1 MFNTSILMCQS
12 HAIDLILNTS
22 KGKNLIGPNWSSLFS
37 IRYNVHDIFLNK
49 KTQNTDEYLFDSFKL
64 SFLTVP
70 VMMDEA
76 MEVLE
81 KRKVTLEI

>member
-1 MFNTSILMCQS
+1 MSIYFTAL
-12 HAIDLILNTS
+12 HF
-22 KGKNLIGPNWSSLFS
+22 PF
-37 IRYNVHDIFLNK
+37 V
-49 KTQNTDEYLFDSFKL
+49 
-64 SFLTVP
+64 TVP